1 MKQLLIA
8 IVLFGA
14 GLALGWWLGSDDQP
28 ADAPPDDWIARI
40 DGIHIGEQEF
50 IDEMRRRGGT
60 RPGQYHDMEQKQ
72 RLLESLLYRKATAR
86 AAEEEGMHRE
96 PEIRRSLERILV
108 NQYLSEHLRPRQE
121 QVEVS
126 DEEIAEIHERQADN
140 YAVPARRRVAM
151 IRIEVPDSADETYRA
166 EARERAEEALA
177 AARELDENIAHFGHI
192 AREYS
197 DDQSSRYRG
206 GVIGWIG
213 EEAPERYRH
222 DPVVIETAN
231 GMTEAGAMSGVLEGN
246 DGLYIV
252 RLVEYQPARTRPLD
266 ELASGIRQGLLRD
279 RYRAVE
285 DEFRKE
291 MLDRYDTEIR
301 AERLE
306 AIEPLGP
313 PERDERR
320 PPEGPTTGSRGN

>member
-14 GLALGWWLGSDDQP
+14 GLALGWWLGSTDP
-28 ADAPPDDWIARI
+28 AVESPPDNWVARI
-40 DGIHIGEQEF
+40 DGTYIGEEEF

-60 RPGQYHDMEQKQ
+60 RPGQYHDLDQKQ
-72 RLLESLLYRKATAR
+72 SLVESLLYRKATAR
-86 AAEEEGMHRE
+86 AAEDEGIHRD

-108 NQYLSEHLRPRQE
+108 NHYLSEHLRPRQE
-121 QVEVS
+121 QIEIS
-126 DEEIAEIHERQADN
+126 DEEVAEVYDNRADE

-151 IRIEVPDSADETYRA
+151 IHIAVPETTDDAYRA
-166 EARERAEEALA
+166 DARERAGEALE
-177 AARELDENIAHFGHI
+177 AARNLDEDIAHFGHV

-197 DDQSSRYRG
+197 EDQSSRYRG

-231 GMTEAGAMSGVLEGN
+231 GMVEAGAISGVLEGD
-246 DGLYIV
+246 DGFYIV
-252 RLVEYQPARTRPLD
+252 RLVEHQPTRTRPVD
-266 ELASGIRQGLLRD
+266 ELASGIRQRLLRD

-285 DEFRKE
+285 DEFREE
-291 MLDRYDTEIR
+291 MLDRYETEIR
-301 AERLE
+301 ADRLE

-313 PERDERR
+313 PARDERR